1 MLGLRIA
8 RLQEFRLFLLPAT
21 KNIGQLCKSLQP
33 VINEI
38 GPLFAIVLILLLVTP
53 KIHIMDK
60 SLNKSRREF
69 LVNAGK
75 AGLAAG
81 LSATILPAV
90 ASPFQ
95 TTSSFIMGDDIPYT
109 QQPLPYSYGT
119 LEPVID
125 AMTME
130 IHYSKHASS
139 YAKNLA
145 DAVKDEGVNT
155 SNTKLSALLQK
166 VSSYSAKMRNNA
178 GGHYNHEFFWKSMK
192 APAEGNMPSGD
203 LAKAISRDF
212 GSFDAFRTQFT
223 DKAKNRFGSGWAWL
237 VMTKEEKLVVTST
250 PNQDNPL
257 MDISEVKGSPL
268 LGLDVW
274 EHAYY
279 LKYQNRR
286 PDYIEA
292 WWKVVDWSVISKRF
306 NKAD

>member
-1 MLGLRIA
+1 
-8 RLQEFRLFLLPAT
+8 
-21 KNIGQLCKSLQP
+21 
-33 VINEI
+33 
-38 GPLFAIVLILLLVTP
+38 
-53 KIHIMDK
+53 MDK
-60 SLNKSRREF
+60 SHNKSRRQF

-81 LSATILPAV
+81 LSATVLPSI

-95 TTSSFIMGDDIPYT
+95 RKSSFLFTGDEIPYT
-109 QQPLPYSYGT
+109 QQALPYAYNA

-130 IHYSKHASS
+130 IHYSKHAAT

-145 DAVKDEGVNT
+145 DAVKDEEVNT
-155 SNTKLSALLQK
+155 NKTKLTEVLQNISA
-166 VSSYSAKMRNNA
+166 YSLKMRNNA

-192 APAEGNMPSGD
+192 APSEGNMPDGN
-203 LAKAISRDF
+203 LLKAITRDF
-212 GSFDAFRTQFT
+212 GSFDAFKTQYT
-223 DKAKNRFGSGWAWL
+223 DKAKGLFGSGWTWM
-237 VMTKEEKLVVTST
+237 VMARDKKLVIGTT
-250 PNQDNPL
+250 ANQDNP
-257 MDISEVKGSPL
+257 MMEVTNLKGTPL

-286 PDYIEA
+286 PEYIDA
-292 WWKVVDWSVISKRF
+292 WWKVIDWSVIGKRF